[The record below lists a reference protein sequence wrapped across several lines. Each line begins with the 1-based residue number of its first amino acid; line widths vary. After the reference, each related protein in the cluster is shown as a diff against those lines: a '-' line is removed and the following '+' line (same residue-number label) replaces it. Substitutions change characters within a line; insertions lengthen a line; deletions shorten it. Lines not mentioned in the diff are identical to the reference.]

1 MRTMSRRDS
10 LAALLR
16 APLAAVVPIRTSS
29 RDSIR
34 NRYFPNITLMTHEGR
49 SVRFYDDLL
58 KDKIVLLNFMY
69 ANCEGICPGI
79 TMNLARVHRALGD
92 RMGRDT
98 FFYSITLK
106 PAQDTPAVLKHYA
119 GMHGV
124 GPGWLLLTGAPAD
137 IELLRRKLGY
147 VDPDP
152 VADRDVSTHIGM
164 VRFGNEARELW
175 GACRG
180 LAGAA
185 RLIESI
191 ASVDWPKDRVKH

>member
-1 MRTMSRRDS
+1 MSTMSRRDS

-16 APLAAVVPIRTSS
+16 APLAAVVPIRMSS
-29 RDSIR
+29 REGIR
-34 NRYFPNITLMTHEGR
+34 NRYFPNITLVTHEGR
-49 SVRFYDDLL
+49 RVKFYDDLI

-69 ANCEGICPGI
+69 ANCEGVCPGI
-79 TMNLARVHRALGD
+79 TMNLAKVHRALGD

-106 PAQDTPAVLKHYA
+106 PAQDTPAVLKNYA
-119 GMHGV
+119 AMHGV
-124 GPGWLLLTGAPAD
+124 GRGWLLLTGAPAD

-175 GACRG
+175 GACPG
-180 LAGAA
+180 LAEAG
-185 RLIESI
+185 RLVASI
-191 ASVDWPKDRVKH
+191 AAVDWAKNR

>member
-1 MRTMSRRDS
+1 MISRRAS
-10 LAALLR
+10 LAAFLR
-16 APLAAVVPIRTSS
+16 APLAAVAPMPPSS
-29 RDSIR
+29 RDAIR
-34 NRYFPNITLMTHEGR
+34 NRYFPNLPLVTHQGER
-49 SVRFYDDLL
+49 VRFYDDLI

-79 TMNLARVHRALGD
+79 MMNLANVHRALGD

-106 PAQDTPAVLKHYA
+106 PAHDSPAVLEDYA
-119 GMHGV
+119 AMHGV
-124 GPGWLLLTGAPAD
+124 GRGWLLLTGAPAD

-164 VRFGNEARELW
+164 VRFGNEPRQLW
-175 GACRG
+175 GACPG
-180 LAGAA
+180 LAAA
-185 RLIESI
+185 GRLVQSI
-191 ASVDWPKDRVKH
+191 ASVDWPRQGGEGR